1 MHFDNSTI
9 FLFIKAI
16 RATELG
22 VRAPAFKF
30 TKGLRGYVVN
40 TPASLSETGQRTRQ
54 YFATQ
59 DEARGAC
66 TELRNRFLNHG
77 TAAPTLPPGQ
87 SDLAARAFQ
96 LLGAAGQPHE
106 AIIAAVKLYLAK
118 VEAEAASVTFAEAC
132 EAFTAA
138 KAHRSPRHL
147 ADIRRLPER
156 FSAIA
161 DKLIAG
167 VQPSDLEGPLQPL
180 PGPMKNLVLRQTRA
194 VFNFA
199 VRRGWTSENAAGRVD
214 LAHVQAPEVSVLT
227 ADELRLLMMTAV
239 NIDPD
244 LCPLLAVEAFAG
256 VRPAEAEKLT
266 WNDLDLDDNI
276 LTVPASVAKTR
287 RARHIGIHMTLRAWL
302 DWHTSRGGDSS
313 GPILR
318 PLRTPLRR
326 RLGIIR
332 KGACIEPW
340 PQDCLR
346 HTFASAALA
355 SGWRDIGSLCLDL
368 GHTSQAMLHKHYHR
382 AMRRAEGEAV
392 FAILPPELPR
402 AE

>member
-1 MHFDNSTI
+1 M
-9 FLFIKAI
+9 
-16 RATELG
+16 
-22 VRAPAFKF
+22 
-30 TKGLRGYVVN
+30 N

-66 TELRNRFLNHG
+66 AELRTRFLNHG

-96 LLGAAGQPHE
+96 LLGAANQPHE
-106 AIIAAVKLYLAK
+106 TIIAAVKLYLAK
-118 VEAEAASVTFAEAC
+118 VKAEAASVTFTEAC
-132 EAFTAA
+132 EAFATA
-138 KAHRSPRHL
+138 KVHRTPRHL
-147 ADIRRLPER
+147 ADIRRLPDR
-156 FSAIA
+156 FSGIA
-161 DKLIAG
+161 KRLISG
-167 VQPSDLEGPLQPL
+167 VQPNDLEEPLKSL
-180 PGPMKNLVLRQTRA
+180 PGPMRNLVLRQTRA

-199 VRRGWTSENAAGRVD
+199 VRRGWASENPAGRVD

-227 ADELRLLMMTAV
+227 ADQLRLLLTSAADA
-239 NIDPD
+239 DPD

-266 WNDLDLDDNI
+266 WKDLDLGDNI

-287 RARHIGIHMTLRAWL
+287 RARHLGIHPTLRAWL
-302 DWHTSRGGDSS
+302 DWHTGRGGDSS
-313 GPILR
+313 GLIMRPI
-318 PLRTPLRR
+318 RTPLRR
-326 RLGIIR
+326 RLGIVR
-332 KGACIEPW
+332 KKAGINPW

-355 SGWRDIGSLCLDL
+355 SGWRDIGGLCLDL

-392 FAILPPELPR
+392 FAVLPPDLPGT
-402 AE
+402 